1 MKKTLCLLSLV
12 HFLGFSQNPELPF
25 KDGESC
31 SYRIG
36 YGLFG
41 GGHAKYTIS
50 QDTIETK
57 VIVSGKSNSFVD
69 LFFTVRNRYETIVNN
84 RTLLP
89 RYFKRNN
96 IEGGYLINQEYFFN
110 QDLKIINTQNG
121 KFKCDVNS
129 YDMLSS
135 FLFGRSLKSSE
146 LKKKDPLFINMFLD
160 EEIYNMEVLFLGE
173 ETINTEIGNIKCLK
187 FSPKVQV
194 GRVFKNEDDLTIW
207 VSDDKNHLLIK
218 VELEIWVGSIDAKIT
233 SAENIKFPL
242 SITE

>member
-1 MKKTLCLLSLV
+1 MKKILCLLSLI
-12 HFLGFSQNPELPF
+12 HFLGFSQNPKLPF

-41 GGHAKYTIS
+41 GGQAKYSVI
-50 QDTIETK
+50 QDKAETK
-57 VIVSGKSNSFVD
+57 VIVSGRSNSFVD
-69 LFFTVRNRYETIVNN
+69 LFFIVRNRYETIINN

-96 IEGGYLINQEYFFN
+96 NEGGYLINQEYFFN
-110 QDLKIINTQNG
+110 QDLNIVNTQNG
-121 KFKCDVNS
+121 KFKTNINTF
-129 YDMLSS
+129 DMLSS
-135 FLFGRSLKSSE
+135 FLYGRSLKSTD
-146 LKKKDPLFINMFLD
+146 LKKNESIYINMFLD
-160 EEIYNMEVLFLGE
+160 EEIYNMEVIFLGK
-173 ETINTEIGNIKCLK
+173 ETINTDIGNIKCLK

-218 VELEIWVGSIDAKIT
+218 VELEIWVGSIDAIIT
-233 SAENIKFPL
+233 SAKNIKFPL
-242 SITE
+242 SITD